1 MLNSK
6 GSKSFIAT
14 LIPFFIS
21 SNFSSLT
28 YPKNFKVRWRFS
40 GFTQETCRNRFL
52 SSRSFSIVDI
62 RSESCFTLT
71 SFAQDTLKESL
82 SDLNRI
88 LPAKKVVNDEW
99 GRDPFVP
106 IVGERFVSM
115 KLTAII
121 YNDKKPAAIVN
132 NKIIYVGDSVDGQK
146 VVDITKQY
154 VILRGMSGSYKLE
167 VGSSPGQT
175 YEIKKNP

>member
-1 MLNSK
+1 MRNSYQL
-6 GSKSFIAT
+6 SVISYQFTICCL
-14 LIPFFIS
+14 LITVHCLL
-21 SNFSSLT
+21 LT
-28 YPKNFKVRWRFS
+28 A
-40 GFTQETCRNRFL
+40 
-52 SSRSFSIVDI
+52 
-62 RSESCFTLT
+62 

-154 VILRGMSGSYKLE
+154 VILRGVNGSYKLE
-167 VGSSPGQT
+167 VGNTSGEM
-175 YEIKKNP
+175 YDIKKTQ

>member
-1 MLNSK
+1 MRNSYQL
-6 GSKSFIAT
+6 SVISYQFTICCL
-14 LIPFFIS
+14 LITVHCLL
-21 SNFSSLT
+21 LT
-28 YPKNFKVRWRFS
+28 A
-40 GFTQETCRNRFL
+40 
-52 SSRSFSIVDI
+52 
-62 RSESCFTLT
+62 

-88 LPAKKVVNDEW
+88 LPAKKVVNDEC

-154 VILRGMSGSYKLE
+154 VILRGVNGSYKLE
-167 VGSSPGQT
+167 VGNTSGEM
-175 YEIKKNP
+175 YDIKKTQ

>member
-1 MLNSK
+1 MKNSYQLSVIGYK
-6 GSKSFIAT
+6 GIIFCLLLT
-14 LIPFFIS
+14 VYC
-21 SNFSSLT
+21 SL
-28 YPKNFKVRWRFS
+28 
-40 GFTQETCRNRFL
+40 FTVHC
-52 SSRSFSIVDI
+52 
-62 RSESCFTLT
+62 
-71 SFAQDTLKESL
+71 FAQDTLKESL

-88 LPAKKVVNDEW
+88 LPAKNKKVVNDEW

>member
-1 MLNSK
+1 MK
-6 GSKSFIAT
+6 TVGSKEYAVGSRKKT
-14 LIPFFIS
+14 LGRFKYRFYLYCLL
-21 SNFSSLT
+21 LT
-28 YPKNFKVRWRFS
+28 AYCLLP
-40 GFTQETCRNRFL
+40 
-52 SSRSFSIVDI
+52 
-62 RSESCFTLT
+62 TLT

-88 LPAKKVVNDEW
+88 FPAKKVVNDEW

>member
-1 MLNSK
+1 MRIGKSEVRERAETEK
-6 GSKSFIAT
+6 GRNGEMGKDLSPIRRFTDSFLPYVVLYSVFCILA
-14 LIPFFIS
+14 S
-21 SNFSSLT
+21 A
-28 YPKNFKVRWRFS
+28 
-40 GFTQETCRNRFL
+40 
-52 SSRSFSIVDI
+52 
-62 RSESCFTLT
+62 

-88 LPAKKVVNDEW
+88 LPAKNKKVVNDEW

>member
-1 MLNSK
+1 MRKTGMRNQKLEIRNKVFFALLISYV
-6 GSKSFIAT
+6 SF
-14 LIPFFIS
+14 LISYFCFIS
-21 SNFSSLT
+21 A
-28 YPKNFKVRWRFS
+28 
-40 GFTQETCRNRFL
+40 
-52 SSRSFSIVDI
+52 
-62 RSESCFTLT
+62 
-71 SFAQDTLKESL
+71 SFAQDIIKESL

-88 LPAKKVVNDEW
+88 LPAKKVINGEW

-106 IVGERFVSM
+106 IIGERFMSM

-154 VILRGMSGSYKLE
+154 VILRGMDGSYKLE
-167 VGSSPGQT
+167 IDSSPGQT
-175 YEIKKNP
+175 YDIKKTP

>member
-1 MLNSK
+1 MRTGKSGVRSQKSEVGRFLFWILNSVLCILV
-6 GSKSFIAT
+6 SA
-14 LIPFFIS
+14 
-21 SNFSSLT
+21 
-28 YPKNFKVRWRFS
+28 
-40 GFTQETCRNRFL
+40 
-52 SSRSFSIVDI
+52 
-62 RSESCFTLT
+62 

-99 GRDPFVP
+99 GRDPFAP

-167 VGSSPGQT
+167 IGNTSGEM
-175 YEIKKNP
+175 YDIKKTQ

>member
-1 MLNSK
+1 MRNSYQL
-6 GSKSFIAT
+6 SVISYQFTICCL
-14 LIPFFIS
+14 LITVHCLL
-21 SNFSSLT
+21 LT
-28 YPKNFKVRWRFS
+28 A
-40 GFTQETCRNRFL
+40 
-52 SSRSFSIVDI
+52 
-62 RSESCFTLT
+62 

>member
-1 MLNSK
+1 MRNSYQLSVI
-6 GSKSFIAT
+6 GYQFTICCL
-14 LIPFFIS
+14 LITVHCLL
-21 SNFSSLT
+21 LT
-28 YPKNFKVRWRFS
+28 A
-40 GFTQETCRNRFL
+40 
-52 SSRSFSIVDI
+52 
-62 RSESCFTLT
+62 

-154 VILRGMSGSYKLE
+154 VILRGVNGSYKLE
-167 VGSSPGQT
+167 VGNTSGEM
-175 YEIKKNP
+175 YDIKKTQ